1 MAPWVA
7 GQLIIEGESE
17 RQRGFQGAQV
27 APGGWSVRWEEG
39 GPVPPWPPL
48 TWLSLHKPHLGPQA
62 ALLFPECLAHSS
74 LRTLALTAAS
84 VCSPLP

>member
-39 GPVPPWPPL
+39 GPVPAW
-48 TWLSLHKPHLGPQA
+48 
-62 ALLFPECLAHSS
+62 FRCL
-74 LRTLALTAAS
+74 REEGRG
-84 VCSPLP
+84 C